1 MRIALGIEYDGSR
14 FCGWQRQKGSNTV
27 QESLEQAISRVA
39 DAPVRVCAAG
49 RTDTGVHA
57 SEQVVHFDSAARRQ
71 VRAWVMGVN
80 THLPDSISVLWAL
93 PVEDDFHARYS
104 AISRQYRYVIL
115 NRPTR
120 PALLREQVTW
130 IYQALDSEAMQQA
143 ALCLEGT
150 HDFSSYRALACQA
163 KSPVRT
169 VHEVSVRR
177 HQEFIF
183 LDIRADGFLHHM
195 VRNIAGVLI
204 AIGRGEQKISWAEA
218 VLQLRDRT
226 LGGMTAPA
234 AGLYLVKVQ
243 YDDKYRLCPAVQWP
257 AVGAGPTRGSKG

>member
-1 MRIALGIEYDGSR
+1 MILDRRHDR
-14 FCGWQRQKGSNTV
+14 
-27 QESLEQAISRVA
+27 
-39 DAPVRVCAAG
+39 
-49 RTDTGVHA
+49 RT
-57 SEQVVHFDSAARRQ
+57 Q
-71 VRAWVMGVN
+71 
-80 THLPDSISVLWAL
+80 
-93 PVEDDFHARYS
+93 
-104 AISRQYRYVIL
+104 
-115 NRPTR
+115 
-120 PALLREQVTW
+120 EQVTGV
-130 IYQALDSEAMQQA
+130 YQALDSDGHA
-143 ALCLEGT
+143 AGRVVSGWH

-243 YDDKYRLCPAVQWP
+243 YDDKYRLCPEVNGLPLVWVQHE
-257 AVGAGPTRGSKG
+257 RKG